1 MDRKVKK
8 FTSNKTD
15 VGWHT
20 RSNKQILLYL
30 KIERKDKEIRRNVGD
45 VWYDDEGVKYE
56 QKKGYVVRHGKLEDI
71 RTELREFKN
80 CNKEV
85 CECTY
90 PTRLDLKFK
99 GMVGKCS
106 NCVFEE
112 ETQMKIDG
120 KYDNYETQKV
130 YDNAQAWLKEAE
142 QEKELIKQTY
152 TEQLQFVNQ
161 NGKTE
166 DWEGMPS
173 VEELITR
180 IDDEFEKFK
189 KEFLLDLEK
198 KLEKN
203 P

>member
-1 MDRKVKK
+1 MAGKLKNLQAIRQMLDG
-8 FTSNKTD
+8 T
-15 VGWHT
+15 HA
-20 RSNKQILLYL
+20 KQTNIIIP
-30 KIERKDKEIRRNVGD
+30 KAERKDKEIRRNVGD